1 MDTDIG
7 TNPPASAGA
16 AGVQDGNPPGYEAGA
31 GPSDADQGLADQ
43 SDGDLH
49 EGEEGDQAP
58 ELDEFE
64 HEGLKHQ
71 VPKALRELLDKGKT
85 AEQLQADY
93 TRKTQ
98 EHADAVRAREQQ
110 WAEREAQFAQR
121 EQASQLLTEGRA
133 ALKAVDLQL
142 KQYEGVNWALAAQQD
157 PTTANQHWMAYSQL
171 KDERQKI
178 AGHLQQA
185 EHEYTTQASQTA
197 ANRVRETV
205 SKWTAEEQKAVN
217 EAAPDYRL
225 TPQVLTSVFGQNP
238 MLLTILRDAA
248 MHRQATK
255 AATAAAARAK
265 PAAPAAQ
272 PAAQLPQGGRSQG
285 PKSITDP
292 NLSDAEWNRLRR
304 QQISRRNKR

>member
-43 SDGDLH
+43 SGGDLP
-49 EGEEGDQAP
+49 EGEEGDLSP
-58 ELDEFE
+58 ELDEIE
-64 HEGLKHQ
+64 HEGQKHRI
-71 VPKALRELLDKGKT
+71 PKALRDILDKG
-85 AEQLQADY
+85 LDY

-185 EHEYTTQASQTA
+185 EQEYGSQTIQA
-197 ANRVRETV
+197 ATRRVQETV
-205 SKWTAEEQKAVN
+205 SKWTADEQRAVN
-217 EAAPDYRL
+217 EVARDYAL
-225 TPQVLTSVFGQNP
+225 TPQILTSVFGSNP

-272 PAAQLPQGGRSQG
+272 PAAQLPQGGRSQA
-285 PKSITDP
+285 PKSMTDP
-292 NLSDAEWNRLRR
+292 TLSVDDWMRR
-304 QQISRRNKR
+304 RNAQVSRRNKR